1 VNSGERDTIRPSSG
15 GSDAQT
21 KSEGC
26 MRLFLAA
33 LILIVGTISAEAQW
47 LDRKT
52 PGIPRTPDG
61 KPNLTAP
68 APRGPDGKPDLTGV
82 WDAENVVSRPD
93 VAILQPWV
101 MDLARRHQ
109 QEYYKA
115 RPFYQC
121 RPSGPEAER
130 FGGWRRILRTPAAI
144 AILNDDL
151 TYRVIHTDGRE
162 LETEPA
168 PSWMGY
174 SVGRWDGDTL
184 VVDSAGFND
193 QTWVSRYGVA
203 HTEALRM
210 TERYRRP
217 DFGHMQVEVT
227 FTDPGAFA
235 KPFGFTVDMTLA
247 ADTEMLEAVC
257 EKSSEHWAGS
267 LTDAANQ
274 GVSVPPDVLARYVGV
289 YTGIYGGNKR
299 TYEVSLSGGELTAKI
314 VGPAVE
320 GGLGAAG
327 LDDGATRPLVPQ
339 SQTLFE
345 GLGLAY
351 RFIVDDK
358 GVATDLVVIHI
369 SGPYKYSRQR

>member
-1 VNSGERDTIRPSSG
+1 
-15 GSDAQT
+15 
-21 KSEGC
+21 

-33 LILIVGTISAEAQW
+33 LILTMGTIPAGAQW
-47 LDRKT
+47 LDRPT

-68 APRGPDGKPDLTGV
+68 APRGLDGKPDLAGV
-82 WDAENVVSRPD
+82 WNGAAVVARPD
-93 VAILQPWV
+93 PANLQPWV
-101 MDLARRHQ
+101 MNLVRQHQ
-109 QEYYKA
+109 QDYYKM
-115 RPFYQC
+115 RPYYQC

-130 FGGWRRILRTPAAI
+130 FGGWKRILQTPTAI

-151 TYRVIHTDGRE
+151 TYRVIHMDGRE
-162 LETEPA
+162 LEAAPA

-174 SVGRWDGDTL
+174 SVGHWDGDTL
-184 VVDSAGFND
+184 VVDSAGYND
-193 QTWVSRYGVA
+193 KTWVSRYGVS

-217 DFGHMQVEVT
+217 DFGHLQVEVT
-227 FTDPGAFA
+227 YTDPTAYA
-235 KPFGFTVDMTLA
+235 KPWAFRADMALA
-247 ADTEMLEAVC
+247 ADTEMLEAIC

-267 LTDAANQ
+267 LSDAANRA
-274 GVSVPPDVLARYVGV
+274 VSVPPDVLARYVGV

-299 TYEVSLSGGELTAKI
+299 TYEVLLSGGQLIAKI
-314 VGPAVE
+314 VGAAVE

-327 LDDGATRPLVPQ
+327 LEEGAPRPLVPQ

-351 RFIVDDK
+351 QFIVDDK

-369 SGPYKYSRQR
+369 SGPYKYSRQQ